1 MINSRQS
8 GFRKRHSTE
17 TILIKIIDDL
27 LFELDKNRVSVMVLL
42 DYSKALDMVEHQ
54 FLLHKLKIYQGR
66 IQRVATVAK
75 ATVRFSELNN

>member
-1 MINSRQS
+1 
-8 GFRKRHSTE
+8 
-17 TILIKIIDDL
+17 
-27 LFELDKNRVSVMVLL
+27 MVLL